1 MDVET
6 SHAKEQCE
14 KTMAASDRKLMEIPT
29 MLVGR
34 IREDR

>member
-6 SHAKEQCE
+6 SHTKEQCE
-14 KTMAASDRKLMEIPT
+14 KTMAASDRKFMEIPT
-29 MLVGR
+29 MLVGC